1 MRKRQIIVLSGFFA
15 LGLSIIFSSD
25 SSALEYKVKNGDSLS
40 NISRRFHISVKDI
53 QEANGLAGSSLS
65 LNQILNIP
73 EEKINKP
80 VSVPKRVKKV
90 TQSPDY
96 YIVKQGDNLG
106 EIAQKTGVPVKKLI
120 AINKVQPK
128 SLRIGQKLT
137 LTTKPKLFE
146 TEIIDEE
153 TALLEE
159 DEDIDI
165 DIAALAEED
174 KLEKEK
180 LRYAELLGKW
190 NSLDE
195 RKLLVKVATGFLG
208 APYKLGGA
216 TVQGIDCSA
225 YVRKMYQFFDI
236 TLPRTAREQ
245 SRVGMTVGKDELE
258 EGDLVFFRTRR
269 PVGHVGIYVGNSE
282 FVHSSSG
289 ERFVRIDSL
298 DKPYFQKRFVRAV
311 RIKGLEKS
319 NALSHLPEKS

>member
-1 MRKRQIIVLSGFFA
+1 MRKRQIFVLSGFFA
-15 LGLSIIFSSD
+15 LGLSFIFSSD

-40 NISRRFHISVKDI
+40 TISRKFHISVQDI
-53 QEANGLAGSSLS
+53 QQANGLAGSSLQ
-65 LNQILNIP
+65 LNQVLNIP
-73 EEKINKP
+73 EEKINKS
-80 VSVPKRVKKV
+80 VSAPKEGKKV
-90 TQSPDY
+90 VQSPDY

-106 EIAQKTGVPVKKLI
+106 KIAQKTGVPVKKLI

-153 TALLEE
+153 NALLEE

-165 DIAALAEED
+165 AAITEEEQ
-174 KLEKEK
+174 LEKEK

-190 NSLDE
+190 NNPDE

-245 SRVGMTVGKDELE
+245 SRVGMAVGKDELE

-269 PVGHVGIYVGNSE
+269 PVGHVGIYVGNNE
-282 FVHSSSG
+282 FVHASSG

-298 DKPYFQKRFVRAV
+298 DKPYFQRRFVRAV

-319 NALSHLPEKS
+319 NALSHLSEKS